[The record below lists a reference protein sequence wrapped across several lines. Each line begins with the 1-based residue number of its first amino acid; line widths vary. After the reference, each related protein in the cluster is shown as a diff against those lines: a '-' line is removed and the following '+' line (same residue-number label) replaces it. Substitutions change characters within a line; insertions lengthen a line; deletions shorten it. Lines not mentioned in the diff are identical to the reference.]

1 MGITIKDV
9 AAKAGLSVSTV
20 SKVFNHY
27 ADISPETKELVMEV
41 AQSIGYYPNA
51 TARAL
56 KTNRSYNLGFLFDEN
71 ASSGIT
77 HPFFAE
83 VINAFKNECESRG
96 YDMTFINRNVGQTQ
110 MSYLNHCR
118 YRNVDG
124 VCLAGVD
131 FFSREIHD
139 LIYSDVPSVS
149 IDHVFETRP
158 SVVSENTRG
167 IQDLTEFA
175 IQRGHTRIA
184 YIHGETTSSVTRH
197 RITGFYRTMAAHSL
211 PVPPEYILE
220 GKYLDSRRCRELVLN
235 LLSLPEPPTFIL
247 LPDDVSYLGAIEAA
261 NIKGRIIG
269 QDISFAGYDGI
280 QMIQYLKPK
289 LTTIRQN
296 TDEMGKKA
304 ADLLIDMIEQPNTAG
319 SEITYITGKLLEGKT
334 VAVLNG

>member
-20 SKVFNHY
+20 SKVFNNY
-27 ADISPETKELVMEV
+27 GDISPETKSLVMEV

-83 VINAFKNECESRG
+83 VINAFKSECESRG
-96 YDMTFINRNVGQTQ
+96 YDMTFINRNVGSTQ

-131 FFSREIHD
+131 FFSQETHD

-158 SVVSENTRG
+158 SVVSENTKG
-167 IQDLTEFA
+167 IQDLTEFG
-175 IQRGHTRIA
+175 IRRGHTRIA
-184 YIHGETTSSVTRH
+184 YIHGENTSSVTKH
-197 RITGFYRTMAAHSL
+197 RITGFYRTMVAHSL
-211 PVPPEYILE
+211 PVPQEYVLE
-220 GKYLDSRRCRELVLN
+220 GKYLDSRKCRELVIS
-235 LLSLPEPPTFIL
+235 LLSLPVPPTYIL

-261 NIKGRIIG
+261 SKSGLVIG
-269 QDISFAGYDGI
+269 ETISFAGYDGTP
-280 QMIQYLKPK
+280 MIQHLKPR

-296 TDEMGKKA
+296 TSEMGKKA
-304 ADLLIDMIEQPNTAG
+304 ADRLIDIIEQPNTAG
-319 SEITYITGKLLEGKT
+319 SEITYVSGTLLEGKT
-334 VAVLNG
+334 VAVLNC